1 MLDIVNAP
9 NVTIETPAGLTS
21 ITNPLLSYKFKQ
33 FPLNSTLFPTEDGT
47 SQYPETV
54 RNPNFGN
61 SFESSHGFMH
71 IVVGG
76 SGGHIAPVAY
86 VGFDPILYAL
96 LNRQP

>member
-1 MLDIVNAP
+1 VSCHIRPQSDFINSEEGLILWELVQHFHKSNLY
-9 NVTIETPAGLTS
+9 NTISRSA
-21 ITNPLLSYKFKQ
+21 
-33 FPLNSTLFPTEDGT
+33 
-47 SQYPETV
+47 
-54 RNPNFGN
+54 NFGN